1 MKLALYTFLLLLIAV
16 ACTDKNEKETTQKPK
31 TENLTEIKNG
41 RFTEWYPGKK
51 QIKFQGMLTK
61 KGDRNGKWTFYSETG
76 NELSMTLYENG
87 KREGFTIVK
96 YPNGAIHYTGEYK
109 NDKTV
114 GVWKT
119 YNEKGKLVTE
129 KDFGYPEE

>member
-1 MKLALYTFLLLLIAV
+1 MKLALYTFLLLFIAV
-16 ACTDKNEKETTQKPK
+16 SCTDKKEEETTKKPK
-31 TENLTEIKNG
+31 TEKLTEIKNG

-76 NELSMTLYENG
+76 NELSMTVYENG

-109 NDKTV
+109 NNKTV
-114 GVWKT
+114 GIWKT
-119 YNEKGKLVTE
+119 YDEKGKLVTE

>member
-1 MKLALYTFLLLLIAV
+1 MKLALYTFLLLFIAV

-31 TENLTEIKNG
+31 TEKLTEIKNG

-76 NELSMTLYENG
+76 YELSMTLYENG

>member
-1 MKLALYTFLLLLIAV
+1 MKLALYTFLLLFITAS
-16 ACTDKNEKETTQKPK
+16 CTDNKVEETTKKPK
-31 TENLTEIKNG
+31 TEKLTEIKNG

-61 KGDRNGKWTFYSETG
+61 KGDRKGKWTFYSETG
-76 NELSMTLYENG
+76 NELSFTIYENG
-87 KREGFTIVK
+87 KREGFTVVK

-119 YNEKGKLVTE
+119 YDEKGKLVTE

>member
-1 MKLALYTFLLLLIAV
+1 MKFALFTFLLLFIAV
-16 ACTDKNEKETTQKPK
+16 SCTDKKVDDSYKKTK
-31 TENLTEIKNG
+31 TEKLTEIKNG

-61 KGDRNGKWTFYSETG
+61 KGDRNGKWSFYSEIG
-76 NELSMTLYENG
+76 NELSFTVYENG
-87 KREGFTIVK
+87 KKEGFTVVK

-109 NDKTV
+109 NDESV
-114 GVWKT
+114 GIWKT
-119 YNEKGKLVTE
+119 YDEKGKLVTE

>member
-1 MKLALYTFLLLLIAV
+1 MKLALFTFLLLFIAV
-16 ACTDKNEKETTQKPK
+16 SCTDNKVEETTKIPK
-31 TENLTEIKNG
+31 TEKLTEIKNG

-61 KGDRNGKWTFYSETG
+61 KGDRNGKWNFYSESG
-76 NELSMTLYENG
+76 NELSMTVYENG

-114 GVWKT
+114 GIWKT
-119 YNEKGKLVTE
+119 YDEKGKLVTE
-129 KDFGYPEE
+129 KDFGSPEE

>member
-1 MKLALYTFLLLLIAV
+1 MKLVLYTFLLLFIAV
-16 ACTDKNEKETTQKPK
+16 SCTDKKEEETIKKPK
-31 TENLTEIKNG
+31 TEKLTEIKNG

-61 KGDRNGKWTFYSETG
+61 KGNRNGKWTFYSETG
-76 NELSMTLYENG
+76 NELSMTVYENG

-119 YNEKGKLVTE
+119 YDEKGKLVTE